1 MLILALTIP
10 LFQNTGISI
19 VQAMN
24 KHAFRSVVLVA
35 IAALNVGVSIVLA
48 RLYGPVGAAA
58 GTVLSLLIGNVCI
71 INWYYYHIIGLNIP
85 RFFRET
91 LRGILPALLLAGAVG
106 ALTLFMPTGGWL
118 SLGARVA
125 VICTAYAPLMYFV
138 GMNAGERAAVL
149 RLARRLRR

>member
-1 MLILALTIP
+1 M
-10 LFQNTGISI
+10 
-19 VQAMN
+19 
-24 KHAFRSVVLVA
+24 
-35 IAALNVGVSIVLA
+35 
-48 RLYGPVGAAA
+48 
-58 GTVLSLLIGNVCI
+58 LSLLIGNVCI
-71 INWYYYHIIGLNIP
+71 INWYYDHIIGLNIP

-106 ALTLFMPTGGWL
+106 ALTLFMPTSGWL

-138 GMNAGERAAVL
+138 GMNASERAAVL